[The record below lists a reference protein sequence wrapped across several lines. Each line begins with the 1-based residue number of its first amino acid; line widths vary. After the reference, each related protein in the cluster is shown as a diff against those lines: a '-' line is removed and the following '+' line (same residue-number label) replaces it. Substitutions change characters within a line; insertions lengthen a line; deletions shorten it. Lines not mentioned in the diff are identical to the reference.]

1 VAEIGK
7 LIERSYLVIPQRVQ
21 VWKLAFNEWLRY
33 KGWPTLPLEGK
44 RKREEESNKED
55 EEEDKKSIDRDWHH
69 FKCLVLALPLL
80 EHALRRVFV
89 LANGLSEVNMLTAG

>member
-1 VAEIGK
+1 VEDIGK

-44 RKREEESNKED
+44 LKKEEENDKED
-55 EEEDKKSIDRDWHH
+55 EEDRDWHH